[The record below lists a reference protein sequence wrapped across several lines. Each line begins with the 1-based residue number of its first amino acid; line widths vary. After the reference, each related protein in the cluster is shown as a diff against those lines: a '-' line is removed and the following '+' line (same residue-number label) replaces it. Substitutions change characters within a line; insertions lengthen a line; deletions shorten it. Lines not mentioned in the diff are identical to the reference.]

1 MLGHIEMQ
9 HLPTA
14 VFQHEEYEQYPHG
27 DRGDG
32 KEIDR
37 HHLADVV
44 AKKRLPG
51 LAWWPRQLSEDS
63 RDGSLRD
70 LDAKHLEFSV
80 KPWRT
85 PQRIGLDH
93 SLDEPANLDRSRE
106 SAMVPAVHPGQP
118 GPELAKT
125 LPLPPDDGVGL
136 HVEQRAAPVTPHP
149 RQTDPKQPI
158 EPGQHWS
165 FPLSPKGGELQPE
178 CSVLDGNGLVTAQ
191 QESNESNHRQKE
203 GWHVPSLFVLILFPV
218 NSLLADGIMAMN
230 RHKYKGIPET
240 GG

>member
-1 MLGHIEMQ
+1 LVE
-9 HLPTA
+9 
-14 VFQHEEYEQYPHG
+14 
-27 DRGDG
+27 
-32 KEIDR
+32 
-37 HHLADVV
+37 VV
-44 AKKRLPG
+44 VKKRLPG
-51 LAWWPRQLSEDS
+51 LAGWPRQLSEDS

-80 KPWRT
+80 KPWST

-93 SLDEPANLDRSRE
+93 SLDEPANLDRSRA
-106 SAMVPAVHPGQP
+106 SATVPAVHPGQP
-118 GPELAKT
+118 RPELSKT

-136 HVEQRAAPVTPHP
+136 HLEQRAAPVAPDP
-149 RQTDPKQPI
+149 GQTDREQPI

-203 GWHVPSLFVLILFPV
+203 GWHVPSLFVVVLFPV
-218 NSLLADGIMAMN
+218 KSLLADGIMAMN
-230 RHKYKGIPET
+230 NPKIGPPLVESIQNRYNG
-240 GG
+240 